1 VQEQQFNERDHLA
14 WSRFMLANV
23 AVIAL
28 VSDGEADQFIDKA
41 RARLSRAWAGLGA
54 QGVEGAML
62 SMILTL
68 EAMGCRIKSTQ
79 TSPDNS
85 EIIVEPFPGT
95 DMLDGLED
103 RFDIHMGPDD
113 WQNLLEINRE
123 TADRIYDILGAI
135 ADGAGVE
142 YLRERTTDGDVR
154 LVLRAW

>member
-1 VQEQQFNERDHLA
+1 
-14 WSRFMLANV
+14 MLANI

-28 VSDGEADQFIDKA
+28 DSEDGDFVKTA
-41 RARLSRAWAGLGA
+41 RERLSRAWEGLGA

-79 TSPDNS
+79 TSPENS
-85 EIIVEPFPGT
+85 EIIVEPYPGSV
-95 DMLDGLED
+95 MLDGLED
-103 RFDIHMGPDD
+103 RFEIHMGADD
-113 WQNLLEINRE
+113 WRSLLQVDPEKV
-123 TADRIYDILGAI
+123 DRIYDILGAV

-142 YLRERTTDGDVR
+142 YVRETTEDGDIR